1 MRAMWDAKRATAAAI
16 VGAAALLGSLI
27 GAASAEAAT
36 ARAYVLIE
44 AADFAGAQHVAEAL
58 GRLHRCKGVSAT
70 LGPNEVVARVECDD
84 LASLNSSVSGEI
96 AAVPGVSRV
105 TVMLVASGP

>member
-1 MRAMWDAKRATAAAI
+1 MGRTRGRRARRRTLTPTNTRMRAMWDAKRATAAAI

-70 LGPNEVVARVECDD
+70 LGPNEVVARV
-84 LASLNSSVSGEI
+84 
-96 AAVPGVSRV
+96 
-105 TVMLVASGP
+105 